1 MCLASTSR
9 TSMFSEQWL
18 HMRRKNYFGAAV
30 LAVRFA
36 SKRVDWAFVNLMPP
50 AHTIE
55 HQKAKQTVL
64 NVALET
70 MMNHYVRSSHHN
82 VLS

>member
-9 TSMFSEQWL
+9 TAMFSEQWL
-18 HMRRKNYFGAAV
+18 HMRRANYFGAAV

-36 SKRVDWAFVNLMPP
+36 LKRVDWAFVNLMPP

-55 HQKAKQTVL
+55 H
-64 NVALET
+64 
-70 MMNHYVRSSHHN
+70 
-82 VLS
+82 

>member
-9 TSMFSEQWL
+9 TPMFSEQWL

-55 HQKAKQTVL
+55 H
-64 NVALET
+64 
-70 MMNHYVRSSHHN
+70 
-82 VLS
+82 

>member
-9 TSMFSEQWL
+9 MAMFSEQWL
-18 HMRRKNYFGAAV
+18 HMRRANYFGAAV

-55 HQKAKQTVL
+55 H
-64 NVALET
+64 
-70 MMNHYVRSSHHN
+70 
-82 VLS
+82 

>member
-9 TSMFSEQWL
+9 TAMFSEQWL
-18 HMRRKNYFGAAV
+18 HMRRTNYFEAAV

-55 HQKAKQTVL
+55 H
-64 NVALET
+64 
-70 MMNHYVRSSHHN
+70 
-82 VLS
+82 

>member
-1 MCLASTSR
+1 MVENRINRCKFQFFLGLDQ
-9 TSMFSEQWL
+9 EQNKTCVL
-18 HMRRKNYFGAAV
+18 LQHLERLCSANSGFHMRRTNYFGAAV

-55 HQKAKQTVL
+55 H
-64 NVALET
+64 
-70 MMNHYVRSSHHN
+70 
-82 VLS
+82 

>member
-1 MCLASTSR
+1 MVENRINRCKFQFFLGLDQEQKNMCLASTSR
-9 TSMFSEQWL
+9 TAMFSEQWL
-18 HMRRKNYFGAAV
+18 HMRRTNYFGAAV

-55 HQKAKQTVL
+55 H
-64 NVALET
+64 
-70 MMNHYVRSSHHN
+70 
-82 VLS
+82 